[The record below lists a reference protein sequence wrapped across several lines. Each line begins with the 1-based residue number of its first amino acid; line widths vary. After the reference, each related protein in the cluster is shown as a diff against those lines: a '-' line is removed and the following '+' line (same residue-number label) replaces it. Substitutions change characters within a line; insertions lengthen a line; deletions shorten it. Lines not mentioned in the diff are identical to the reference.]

1 MAFKTMD
8 QYNEEK
14 YGGFFS
20 LRNDKDY
27 ADVVFLYRSSRDVL
41 ICDAHYIKSAEY
53 SGYVHCCGKGCPVCG
68 KGIRVQTKLFIPLYN
83 YSTGQIE
90 FWDRNVRFENQLVT
104 DVFDKYPNPSE
115 VVFRITRKGAYGDIN
130 TTYSIVV
137 KGANSPESGCKT
149 YQQILAENNIIFPD
163 YYSQVIKE
171 YSAGELY
178 SMLNDSAE
186 SYSNQAPAGGYSM
199 PNYQVSPR
207 RSASANVPEGS
218 ELEGSTPSIPAP
230 SVDEALPFSEDP
242 ADEVPPELTEPVKF

>member
-83 YSTGQIE
+83 YSTGQVE

-115 VVFRITRKGAYGDIN
+115 VVFRITRNGAYGDIN
-130 TTYSIVV
+130 TTYSIVA

-163 YYSQVIKE
+163 YYSQVVKE

-178 SMLNDSAE
+178 SM
-186 SYSNQAPAGGYSM
+186 
-199 PNYQVSPR
+199 
-207 RSASANVPEGS
+207 
-218 ELEGSTPSIPAP
+218 
-230 SVDEALPFSEDP
+230 
-242 ADEVPPELTEPVKF
+242 